1 MIEKKNIN
9 KFKNLIKNKKKILI
23 VAGKKSYYKSKSN
36 IFIDSILKDKNRTY
50 FFKSG
55 HYPNLKEIKKLKDL
69 INKFYPDIIIA
80 IGGGSVIDTAKIS
93 NIIVIKDKNFSTQK
107 KFTNLVAI
115 PLTAGSGAEVT
126 STAVVYIE
134 KKKTSI
140 ETDQV
145 IPDNY
150 FLFPQLLL
158 NAPKKIKGS
167 SIFDCIAQAV
177 ESIFSLKSNDKS
189 FYYAV
194 KSLKISLNYY
204 LKYYENP
211 NFINAKQM
219 LLASNY
225 AGKAI
230 NISRTIASHAISYPF
245 TALFN
250 ISHGKAV
257 SITFTEI
264 LRYNYI
270 NCTKTNLKLK
280 ILKKYKLLFKLTKTK
295 NINKLILFF
304 EKIIKNLDIKI
315 NLKSLK
321 INLDINW
328 KNIKFG
334 INYKRLQNNPVYI
347 DIKSIKKIL
356 DIK

>member
-1 MIEKKNIN
+1 
-9 KFKNLIKNKKKILI
+9 
-23 VAGKKSYYKSKSN
+23 
-36 IFIDSILKDKNRTY
+36 
-50 FFKSG
+50 
-55 HYPNLKEIKKLKDL
+55 
-69 INKFYPDIIIA
+69 
-80 IGGGSVIDTAKIS
+80 
-93 NIIVIKDKNFSTQK
+93 
-107 KFTNLVAI
+107 
-115 PLTAGSGAEVT
+115 
-126 STAVVYIE
+126 
-134 KKKTSI
+134 
-140 ETDQV
+140 
-145 IPDNY
+145 
-150 FLFPQLLL
+150 
-158 NAPKKIKGS
+158 
-167 SIFDCIAQAV
+167 
-177 ESIFSLKSNDKS
+177 
-189 FYYAV
+189 
-194 KSLKISLNYY
+194 
-204 LKYYENP
+204 
-211 NFINAKQM
+211 M